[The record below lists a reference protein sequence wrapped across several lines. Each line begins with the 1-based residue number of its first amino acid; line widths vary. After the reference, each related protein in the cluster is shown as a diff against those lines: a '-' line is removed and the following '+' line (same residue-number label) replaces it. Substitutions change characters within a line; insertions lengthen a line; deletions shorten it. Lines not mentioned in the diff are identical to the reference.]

1 MNSSSKIRVLLADH
15 SSFVRRDLQ
24 ELLQTDP
31 LIEVVG
37 EAQNGREAISAVRK
51 LQPDLIV
58 MDLNMPLM
66 SGLDALK
73 IIMREFPTPVIVLCG
88 PSSEGAAQ
96 AMEALEIGAVDFVT
110 RIIGTRSP
118 EAAEVR
124 AELMAKIRTSGSDRR
139 LHARLRL
146 KRGNVAAR
154 ERENRER
161 LERPPMD
168 NTPQTAYPATGLAEK
183 GTTIL
188 LRSRPEPA
196 HFRIVVI
203 GVSTGGP
210 MALHSLI
217 PCLPPDLPVP
227 MLIVQHMPAHF
238 TRSLAKR
245 LDFLSHAAV
254 REAEDGHFLRP
265 GEILVAPGG
274 RHLIVGRSGRTVK
287 ILDEP
292 ADSLHKPS
300 VNVTVASAT
309 RQFGGRALG
318 VIMTGMGHDGRDG
331 MLELSRRGGYILAQD
346 AASCVV
352 YGMPKAV
359 VEAGIANEIHPLGN
373 LAEAI
378 ASCLGR
384 HSMPPKHK

>member
-1 MNSSSKIRVLLADH
+1 MQA
-15 SSFVRRDLQ
+15 
-24 ELLQTDP
+24 DP

-37 EAQNGREAISAVRK
+37 EAQNGREAISAVRT
-51 LQPDLIV
+51 LQPDLVV
-58 MDLNMPLM
+58 MDLNMPLL

-73 IIMREFPTPVIVLCG
+73 IIMRDFPTPVIVLCG
-88 PSSEGAAQ
+88 PNSEGAAR

-118 EAAEVR
+118 EATQVR
-124 AELMAKIRTSGSDRR
+124 DELVAKIRTSGSDRR
-139 LHARLRL
+139 LHARMRL
-146 KRGNVAAR
+146 KRGSVAAR
-154 ERENRER
+154 QRESRER
-161 LERPPMD
+161 LERPPV
-168 NTPQTAYPATGLAEK
+168 NKTTHAAATSSDEK
-183 GTTIL
+183 GANIL
-188 LRSRPEPA
+188 RRSRPEPA
-196 HFRIVVI
+196 HFRIVII

-210 MALHSLI
+210 MALHSLV

-227 MLIVQHMPAHF
+227 VLIVQHMPAHF
-238 TRSLAKR
+238 TRSLANR

-254 REAEDGHFLRP
+254 READDGHFLRP

-318 VIMTGMGHDGRDG
+318 VIMTGMGNDGRDG
-331 MLELSRRGGYILAQD
+331 MLELSRRDGYILAQD

-352 YGMPKAV
+352 YGMPRAV
-359 VEAGIANEIHPLGN
+359 VEAGIANEVHPLGN

-378 ASCLGR
+378 ASCLGKR
-384 HSMPPKHK
+384 AWPPKHN